1 MKGFSIGRALGDA
14 FGLMARRPLA
24 AFVWGLLVLG
34 PVLVGFAMMFPA
46 MGRMFA
52 EMSAEAAAGSEVDQ
66 LVFAE
71 VVRLQA
77 ASMLM
82 NIGQLV
88 GAVFAYTA
96 IMRAVLRPQDHSYF
110 SLRVG
115 MDELRVAVVG
125 LAIGI
130 GLYVALVIALL
141 LGAALVAALWGLGRG
156 LAIGLAV
163 TLGLATLVAALWGM
177 ARVSLMAPASVLYR
191 DFAFIQG
198 WRLAAGKAWPLLG
211 MMLVILLIILAAEMM
226 LALAALGAGLA
237 TWPSDWSEAANP
249 LAALASWA
257 AANWPWLI
265 MAALLGCLF
274 YGLALT
280 LTVAPFASACRQLS
294 EDVSPPLPAEPAGS
308 PVSAA

>member
-34 PVLVGFAMMFPA
+34 PVLIGVTVMFPA
-46 MGRMFA
+46 MGSVFA
-52 EMSAEAAAGSEVDQ
+52 EMSAEAAADSGVDQ

-71 VVRLQA
+71 MVRFQA

-82 NIGQLV
+82 NLGQLA

-96 IMRAVLRPQDHSYF
+96 IMRAVLRPHDHSFF

-130 GLYVALVIALL
+130 GLYVALIIAIL
-141 LGAALVAALWGLGRG
+141 LGAALVATLWGLGKG
-156 LAIGLAV
+156 LAIGVAV
-163 TLGLATLVAALWGM
+163 TLGLATLVAAFWGM

-191 DFAFIQG
+191 DFAFVQG

-211 MMLVILLIILAAEMM
+211 MMLVILLIILAVEMIV
-226 LALAALGAGLA
+226 ALAALGAGLA
-237 TWPSDWSEAANP
+237 TWPADWREAANP
-249 LAALASWA
+249 LAALANWA
-257 AANWPWLI
+257 SSNWPWLI
-265 MAALLGCLF
+265 IAALFGCLI
-274 YGLALT
+274 YGFALI
-280 LTVAPFASACRQLS
+280 LTIAPFASACRQLA
-294 EDVSPPLPAEPAGS
+294 EDVTPPLPAEPAGS
-308 PVSAA
+308 PVSAP